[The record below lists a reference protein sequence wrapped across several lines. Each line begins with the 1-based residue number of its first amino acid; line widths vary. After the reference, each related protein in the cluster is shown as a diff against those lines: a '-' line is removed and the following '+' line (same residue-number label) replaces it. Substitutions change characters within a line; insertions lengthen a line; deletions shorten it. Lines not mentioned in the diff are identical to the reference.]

1 MYLKIANNQTNQNSE
16 KKFLIEDAKKTFI
29 YQRDQGKRK
38 KFQLDYIF
46 SENEDNLNT
55 AKTIKKDLV
64 KYLKNEKNLFFLSF
78 GQEKLG
84 K

>member
-1 MYLKIANNQTNQNSE
+1 M
-16 KKFLIEDAKKTFI
+16 IEDAKKTFI

-46 SENEDNLNT
+46 SENEDNFTT
-55 AKTIKKDLV
+55 ANIIKKDLI
-64 KYLKNEKNLFFLSF
+64 KYLKNEKNLFFLTF

-84 K
+84 NNSIRLVNISS